1 MWLTLRDGAVIA
13 QGNNEGGPLLDL
25 TQISSKLTPGSDILV
40 NGAVTRIISG
50 AIPNLRYDKLS
61 GGFSAAGTP
70 LLTAWDGSFGTMNH
84 GTILRSLY
92 RGGTVAS
99 YNRPYGSI
107 ALAEGCWP
115 INRCAQ
121 YGWAHVAA
129 GTNDNGQHGAIVS
142 LNTIA
147 YGWEQ
152 GFNVGDGVM
161 NHDDVLVRYSSAG
174 AVELK
179 VPPPTDLH
187 DPVTLGPAGEFHSM
201 YLDANFV
208 TIVKYD
214 TMAVLA
220 WTKSVAP
227 TGAIRAI
234 SSLGADVDAMGNI
247 LLAFDFSGSIDFGGG
262 PMVASG
268 TELGLVKLDPTG
280 NVVWQKHFAG
290 EVSDVHLVRAGSQD
304 FAILIQR
311 TGAMDLGTGAITGSF
326 VLAKFDSS
334 GNALWHANLNGMG
347 MATLTADLAGSVYV
361 GSSSPDADYGWGP
374 PLFYKTVAISMA
386 KYGTC
391 TGASGCRLKNA
402 ACSVDTEC
410 ASGYCNAGTCF

>member
-1 MWLTLRDGAVIA
+1 
-13 QGNNEGGPLLDL
+13 
-25 TQISSKLTPGSDILV
+25 
-40 NGAVTRIISG
+40 
-50 AIPNLRYDKLS
+50 
-61 GGFSAAGTP
+61 
-70 LLTAWDGSFGTMNH
+70 
-84 GTILRSLY
+84 TIY
-92 RGGTVAS
+92 RGGVETSYQRPLNAIAS
-99 YNRPYGSI
+99 
-107 ALAEGCWP
+107 AKGCWP
-115 INRCAQ
+115 INHCDN
-121 YGWAHVAA
+121 YGWPYA
-129 GTNDNGQHGAIVS
+129 GAGKNDNGQHGAIVD
-142 LNTIA
+142 LNTIPW
-147 YGWEQ
+147 GWDR
-152 GFNVGDGVM
+152 GFDVGDGVM
-161 NHDDVLVRYSSAG
+161 NHDDVMVRYSSTG
-174 AVELK
+174 AIEVK
-179 VPPPTDLH
+179 VPKPSDLH
-187 DPVTLGPAGEFHSM
+187 DPLTLGPAGEFHSM
-201 YLDANFV
+201 YLDANYV

-214 TMAVLA
+214 VMAVLA

-268 TELGLVKLDPTG
+268 TELGLVKLDPSG
-280 NVVWQKHFAG
+280 NVIWQKHFAG
-290 EVSDVHLVRAGSQD
+290 EVSDVHLVRAGTQD

-311 TGAMDLGTGAITGSF
+311 TGAMDLGTGTITGSF

-347 MATLTADLAGSVYV
+347 TATLTADLAGSVYV

-402 ACSVDTEC
+402 ACVLDTEC